1 MRQFPSAFEFNEAML
16 FAIMDNVHSCRFGTF
31 MFNCESERI
40 KNALPKKTTSLW
52 TAINAN
58 IDQFRNKRFVQHE
71 GALFPSFSPKNIKLW
86 RSFWLRHDAAAM
98 PASSFAQTHF
108 F

>member
-1 MRQFPSAFEFNEAML
+1 MRQFPSAFEFNEEML
-16 FAIMDNVHSCRFGTF
+16 LAIMDNLHSCRFGTF

-40 KNALPKKTTSLW
+40 KHQLPQRTMSIW

-58 IDQFRNKRFVQHE
+58 VHRFRNVHFVQHK

-86 RSFWLRHDAAAM
+86 RAYWLRHDPSAL
-98 PASSFAQTHF
+98 PASPHSKTF
-108 F
+108 FF